1 MPSPVPALRTTLRS
15 TAAAYGYALTTAS
28 TLGLLTSV
36 HGSPNAGR
44 LFLFV
49 AGGLLGFAVLEGLL
63 LVLPA
68 PEGSPD
74 DAFPFAGV
82 LNVFSVGAGLGA
94 ATGLAH
100 AIGGALA
107 WGVTPL
113 AATTV
118 YLAVVSLQVAAV
130 ERLRS

>member
-1 MPSPVPALRTTLRS
+1 MQPTLPALRTTLRS
-15 TAAAYGYALTTAS
+15 TAAAYGYALSIATTM
-28 TLGLLTSV
+28 GLLTSV
-36 HGSPNAGR
+36 HGAPNAGR

-49 AGGLLGFAVLEGLL
+49 AGGLLGFALLEVLL

-82 LNVFSVGAGLGA
+82 LNVFSVGAALGA
-94 ATGLAH
+94 AIGVAN
-100 AIGGALA
+100 AIGGAIA

-113 AATTV
+113 AATAV

-130 ERLRS
+130 ARLRG